1 MPRRLNL
8 PSLAVL
14 VAGLA
19 LVASPALARRLAFAA
34 TLGGNAAPTDTGSDA
49 TGQARIVVDTDSRS
63 VDLTLDVQG
72 ITIDELWS
80 RLAASPMGP
89 IHLHRY
95 GSHDRSA
102 DAAVALVLPVPMG
115 PAYSPTPKGFHVV
128 MTAYPYAAGAALLKS
143 DVSFDDF
150 LASMQRGEVVLNI
163 HTNAEHD
170 GEISGEVV
178 PAG

>member
-1 MPRRLNL
+1 MPRRPTL
-8 PSLAVL
+8 PSLAAL
-14 VAGLA
+14 VAVLA
-19 LVASPALARRLAFAA
+19 LVASPTSARQLAFTA

-49 TGQARIVVDTDSRS
+49 TGQARIVVDTAART

-72 ITIDELWS
+72 ITMDELWS
-80 RLAASPMGP
+80 KLAASPMGP

-102 DAAVALVLPVPMG
+102 DAAVSLVLPVPMG
-115 PAYSPTPKGFHVV
+115 PAYAPTPKGFRVV
-128 MTAYPYAAGAALLKS
+128 MKAYPYVQGAALLKS

-150 LASMQRGEVVLNI
+150 VASMQGGQVVLNI